1 LVDKLVDVAR
11 GPIRQLQSKQTTLS
25 IKKFAF
31 QDLNTL
37 LGNLQ
42 ANLEAVDTADEL
54 SAFTTSSSIPS
65 GVTATIT
72 GAATPGTHQVSVTS
86 LAQSSLLNSAGFA
99 ASNTSLS
106 GTSVDVT
113 VGTGAS
119 AVTTTIAINSALGT
133 DTVSGLATYIT
144 DNVAGANAWL
154 MNTGVSSD
162 PYSLMIDGASTGA
175 ANAVTV
181 TVNSVTG
188 LSFST
193 ARTAADAAVTVD
205 TISISSAS
213 NTLVGVLPGV
223 DLNLLNS
230 GFGTSTLT
238 INRDGAAIA
247 AKVQAVVDAYNSL
260 DAYFDSQTGTAP
272 GAVLSGDST
281 VRNVQQKIQSTV
293 GSDYSTGG
301 LSGIG
306 DLGLATDKTAK
317 MLFTSEDF
325 TAKLGT
331 NFSDVMT
338 MLTGT
343 NGLFVKLQAAV
354 DVITDTTSGVVQ
366 ARIDSIDAQVE
377 DLTDRIAKAETRLDS
392 YRDMLQK
399 QFTNMELILGRYQ
412 GTRQFLDQ
420 QIAQWTKQK

>member
-1 LVDKLVDVAR
+1 MDKLVEVAR
-11 GPIRQLQSKQTTLS
+11 GPIKQLQGKQTTLS

-42 ANLEAVDTADEL
+42 TMLEAVDTADEF
-54 SAFTTSSSIPS
+54 SAFTVSSSIPT
-65 GVTATIT
+65 GVTATVT
-72 GAATPGTHQVSVTS
+72 GAATPGTHDVSVTN
-86 LAQSSLLNSAGFA
+86 LATSTLLNSSGFA
-99 ASNTSLS
+99 ASSTALT
-106 GTSVDVT
+106 GTSVDVR

-119 AVTTTIAINSALGT
+119 AVTTTVNISSALGT
-133 DTVSGLATYIT
+133 DTVSGLATYIN
-144 DNVAGANAWL
+144 DNVSGVNSWVMDTGAA
-154 MNTGVSSD
+154 TD
-162 PYSLMIDGASTGA
+162 PFIIMMEGTDTGA
-175 ANAVTV
+175 ANAVTAS
-181 TVNSVTG
+181 VNGVTG

-193 ARTAADAAVTVD
+193 PRLAVDASLTVD

-213 NTLVGVLPGV
+213 NTLTGVLPGV

-230 GFGTSTLT
+230 GFGSSTLT
-238 INRDGAAIA
+238 INRDGTAMA
-247 AKVQAVVDAYNSL
+247 AKVQSVVNAYNSL
-260 DAYFDSQTGTAP
+260 DAYFDSQTGTAA

-281 VRNVQQKIQSTV
+281 VRAVQQKVQSTV
-293 GSDYSTGG
+293 GFDYATGG

-306 DLGLATDKTAK
+306 DLGLGTDKTAK
-317 MLFTSEDF
+317 MEFTSADF
-325 TAKLGT
+325 TTKLGS

-343 NGLFVKLQAAV
+343 NGLFVKLQKEV

-366 ARIDSIDAQVE
+366 ARIDSIDTQVE
-377 DLTDRIAKAETRLDS
+377 DLTTRIANAEVRLDS

-399 QFTNMELILGRYQ
+399 QFTNMELVLGRYQ
-412 GTRQFLDQ
+412 GTRKFLDQ